1 MKHSDRKFAILASVA
16 AVTLALGTGVAQAQ
30 TPAPAAKS
38 AAPAAKAAPAAA
50 AKAATPKA
58 PSGTPI
64 KIGVLNE
71 RSGVLGE
78 VGAQNEVGYMLAV
91 KEINAAGGILGR
103 PVEIIEADDQSDPTQ
118 GVTEA
123 RRLATREKVDIVY
136 GPIGSQISMA
146 VLPVFNEAK
155 LVNIT
160 VAGTTAFT
168 PQVGPYS
175 FSLLPSAQAQ
185 GIQIVDFV
193 VDSLK
198 GKNIA
203 MITDGGGQAKAAAE
217 AMKARLKER
226 GITLAGAEEYAS
238 GALDMTPNLLNLRRA
253 KPDQLIL
260 FAQAGQDTGRVIKNL
275 NEIGWDI
282 KVSGN
287 ISIATGYKTA
297 VPIAGPDTYK
307 NVYSANYKVLTYCS
321 NEPVGA
327 SNFAKYVE
335 RIKAFAPDKFA
346 KLSPVQVSYAY
357 DSIYVIKHAI
367 EGAKS
372 TSGTAVA
379 AWLESNAKSITAVQ
393 GQLSASKTSH
403 FLLGPEA
410 LVMTE
415 NADKVREDGLTKR
428 HGC

>member
-1 MKHSDRKFAILASVA
+1 MSRQQPKFAVLASVA
-16 AVTLALGTGVAQAQ
+16 AVALALASGVAQAQ
-30 TPAPAAKS
+30 AAR
-38 AAPAAKAAPAAA
+38 
-50 AKAATPKA
+50 
-58 PSGTPI
+58 GTPI

-78 VGAQNEVGYMLAV
+78 VGAQNEVGYTLAA
-91 KEINAAGGILGR
+91 KEINAAGGVLGR
-103 PVEIIEADDQSDPTQ
+103 PIEIIEADDQSDPTQ
-118 GVTEA
+118 AVNEI
-123 RRLATREKVDIVY
+123 RRLVTREKVDIVY

-146 VLPVFNEAK
+146 VLPVLNEAK
-155 LVNIT
+155 IVNVT

-193 VDSLK
+193 VDTLK
-198 GKNIA
+198 GKNVA

-253 KPDQLIL
+253 RPDQLIL
-260 FAQAGQDTGRVIKNL
+260 FAQAGLDFGRVKKNL
-275 NEIGWDI
+275 MEIGWDVPI
-282 KVSGN
+282 SGN

-321 NEPVGA
+321 NEAVGS

-357 DSIYVIKHAI
+357 DSIYVLKHAI

-372 TSGTAVA
+372 AAGPAVA
-379 AWLESNAKSITAVQ
+379 AWLEANAKSITAVQ

-410 LVMTE
+410 LVMTDD
-415 NADKVREDGLTKR
+415 ADKVRADGLTKR

>member
-1 MKHSDRKFAILASVA
+1 MSRQQPKFAVLASVA
-16 AVTLALGTGVAQAQ
+16 AVALALASGVAQAQ
-30 TPAPAAKS
+30 AAR
-38 AAPAAKAAPAAA
+38 
-50 AKAATPKA
+50 
-58 PSGTPI
+58 GTPI

-78 VGAQNEVGYMLAV
+78 VGAQNEVGYTLAA
-91 KEINAAGGILGR
+91 KEINAAGGVLGR
-103 PVEIIEADDQSDPTQ
+103 PIEIIEADDQSDPTQ
-118 GVTEA
+118 AVNEI
-123 RRLATREKVDIVY
+123 RRLVTREKVDIVY

-146 VLPVFNEAK
+146 VLPVLNEAK
-155 LVNIT
+155 IVNVT

-193 VDSLK
+193 VDTLK
-198 GKNIA
+198 GKNVA

-253 KPDQLIL
+253 RPDQLIL
-260 FAQAGQDTGRVIKNL
+260 FAQAGLDFGRVKKNL
-275 NEIGWDI
+275 MEIGWDVPI
-282 KVSGN
+282 SGN

-321 NEPVGA
+321 NEAVGS

-357 DSIYVIKHAI
+357 YSIYVLKHAI

-372 TSGTAVA
+372 AAGPAVA
-379 AWLESNAKSITAVQ
+379 AWLEANAKSITAVQ

-410 LVMTE
+410 LVMTDD
-415 NADKVREDGLTKR
+415 ADKVRADGLTKR

>member
-1 MKHSDRKFAILASVA
+1 MSRQQPKFAVLASVA
-16 AVTLALGTGVAQAQ
+16 AVALALASGVAQAQ
-30 TPAPAAKS
+30 AAR
-38 AAPAAKAAPAAA
+38 
-50 AKAATPKA
+50 
-58 PSGTPI
+58 GTPI

-78 VGAQNEVGYMLAV
+78 VGAQNEVGYTLAA
-91 KEINAAGGILGR
+91 KEINAAGGVLGR
-103 PVEIIEADDQSDPTQ
+103 PIEIIEADDQSDPTQ
-118 GVTEA
+118 AVNEI
-123 RRLATREKVDIVY
+123 RRLVTREKVDIVY

-146 VLPVFNEAK
+146 VLPVLNEAK
-155 LVNIT
+155 IVNVT

-193 VDSLK
+193 VDTLK
-198 GKNIA
+198 GKNVA

-238 GALDMTPNLLNLRRA
+238 GALDMLNLRRA
-253 KPDQLIL
+253 RPDQLIL
-260 FAQAGQDTGRVIKNL
+260 FAQAGLDFGRVKKNL
-275 NEIGWDI
+275 MEIGWDVPI
-282 KVSGN
+282 SGN

-321 NEPVGA
+321 NEAVGS

-357 DSIYVIKHAI
+357 DSIYVLKHAI

-372 TSGTAVA
+372 AAGPAVA
-379 AWLESNAKSITAVQ
+379 AWLEANAKSITAVQ

-410 LVMTE
+410 LVMTDD
-415 NADKVREDGLTKR
+415 ADKVRADGLTKR